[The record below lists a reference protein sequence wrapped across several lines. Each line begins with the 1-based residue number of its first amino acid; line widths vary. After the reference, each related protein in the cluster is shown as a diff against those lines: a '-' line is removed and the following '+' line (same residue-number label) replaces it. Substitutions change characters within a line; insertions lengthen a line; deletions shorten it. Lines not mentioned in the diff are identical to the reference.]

1 MLFPFS
7 PEEVREI
14 TLKTLTASNDAN
26 PNETV
31 EALIKARSAELQHIL
46 DEYYETDAF
55 STKLM
60 ELCSATFINA
70 ASDSAKIAVWI
81 YPSGRPDWS
90 AVVSNPK
97 KAIREWLNKLDAE
110 DDGTTTDASMTTV
123 RFFKDSIRATIY
135 TNRAEKV
142 LMSSGKN
149 GIFASAEACEKKLRE
164 PYELVKAPAKMNT
177 EEMMEACDDKT
188 QGLERIRDSMFWR
201 VKKEYTDEFRA
212 KMGLAGQGPRTKR
225 YEVGPIPT
233 RVLGGSLC
241 SALAAWGWT
250 GARAVC
256 SRSAGQGMTSWLVA
270 AAGPPPAR
278 TVVVGGSTVA
288 RIRDARPTSQ
298 GKQPATQPGS
308 CAVQPGPQG
317 ASAAPQAQSAQP
329 AFKTKKTTEGT
340 RTWAQVV
347 AGKPL
352 TKHAPTVQKDKAQK
366 RVDQMA
372 EQLAKMEARLEE
384 KTQRRL
390 AALERKLEV
399 ERTAREEQ
407 SAKID
412 AIFAFVQ
419 QSAGATC
426 HAVAPRASTQSGGQV
441 QNKRRPRRAS
451 EESEWTTVEQGCSAK
466 PRQDRKKMKV
476 AGKRTAL
483 HRQFEKKVQK
493 GSGL

>member
-1 MLFPFS
+1 M
-7 PEEVREI
+7 
-14 TLKTLTASNDAN
+14 
-26 PNETV
+26 
-31 EALIKARSAELQHIL
+31 
-46 DEYYETDAF
+46 
-55 STKLM
+55 
-60 ELCSATFINA
+60 
-70 ASDSAKIAVWI
+70 
-81 YPSGRPDWS
+81 
-90 AVVSNPK
+90 
-97 KAIREWLNKLDAE
+97 
-110 DDGTTTDASMTTV
+110 
-123 RFFKDSIRATIY
+123 
-135 TNRAEKV
+135 
-142 LMSSGKN
+142 
-149 GIFASAEACEKKLRE
+149 
-164 PYELVKAPAKMNT
+164 
-177 EEMMEACDDKT
+177 
-188 QGLERIRDSMFWR
+188 
-201 VKKEYTDEFRA
+201 
-212 KMGLAGQGPRTKR
+212 
-225 YEVGPIPT
+225 
-233 RVLGGSLC
+233 
-241 SALAAWGWT
+241 
-250 GARAVC
+250 
-256 SRSAGQGMTSWLVA
+256 VA

-298 GKQPATQPGS
+298 GKQPATEPGS